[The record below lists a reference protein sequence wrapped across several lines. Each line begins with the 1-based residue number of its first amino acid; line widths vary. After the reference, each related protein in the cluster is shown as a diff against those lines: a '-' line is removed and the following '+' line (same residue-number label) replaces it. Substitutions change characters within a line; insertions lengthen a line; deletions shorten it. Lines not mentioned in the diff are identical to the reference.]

1 VALEGGLATM
11 TERYPEVG
19 ILDKWDIFK
28 PLRKLQLSIENVQ
41 LEILVKRMGR
51 SLKLRGPR
59 KRSRKLS
66 Y

>member
-1 VALEGGLATM
+1 M
-11 TERYPEVG
+11 TERYLKVG

-28 PLRKLQLSIENVQ
+28 PLRKLQSSIENVQ
-41 LEILVKRMGR
+41 LEILVKKMGR
-51 SLKLRGPR
+51 SLKLHGPR